1 MTRPLLAAASL
12 FLATLFL
19 GAPVSAAPG
28 QLGAEDSLHPDAIKA
43 RIAPVGGVCLRGEAC
58 QPAGI
63 AAAPAP
69 AATDATASAD
79 GAAAAGRSGEEV
91 YKSVCGMCHASGLAG
106 APKTGDKAGWAPRI
120 AQGEDVLV
128 KHAIEGIRGMPA
140 RGTCANCTDDEIKAT
155 VQFMVSQSK

>member
-1 MTRPLLAAASL
+1 MTRLLTAAATL
-12 FLATLFL
+12 LLATLFL
-19 GAPVSAAPG
+19 GSTANAAPG
-28 QLGAEDSLHPDAIKA
+28 QLGAENSLHPDAIRA

-69 AATDATASAD
+69 AATDATAAA
-79 GAAAAGRSGEEV
+79 GAAAGRSGEEV

-106 APKTGDKAGWAPRI
+106 APRTGDKAGWSPRI
-120 AQGEDVLV
+120 AQGEDTLV

-140 RGTCANCTDDEIKAT
+140 RGTCATCTDDEIKAT